1 MPILP
6 EVIKNLI
13 IINVLMFFAS
23 YVFQPTMHEH
33 LAMYPLMSS
42 GFQPY
47 QVITHMFMH
56 GGSFH
61 IFFNMYALFMFGR
74 DSELAMGPK
83 KFLLFYF
90 LTGLGAVVLHQ
101 LAGYLELQYALQQL
115 SSEQVD
121 MLYEK
126 GLPLLMN
133 RQTFSDPDLAYANS
147 VLNTPAVGASGA
159 VYGVLVAF
167 GMLYPN
173 RVLML
178 LFPPMPIKAK
188 YFVMIMGA
196 FELYLILSMHQ
207 DNVAHFAHLGGALFG
222 FLLIKYWRSRGER
235 F

>member
-1 MPILP
+1 MPFIP

-23 YVFQPTMHEH
+23 LIFQPTMQEY
-33 LAMYPLMSS
+33 LAMYPFSS
-42 GFQPY
+42 EAFRPY
-47 QVITHMFMH
+47 QIITHMFMH
-56 GGSFH
+56 GGGFH

-74 DSELAMGPK
+74 DTELAMGAK

-90 LTGLGAVVLHQ
+90 LTGLGAVMLHQ
-101 LAGYLELQYALQQL
+101 LAGYIELQYAMQQL
-115 SSEQVD
+115 SPDQAAIVYKEGIN
-121 MLYEK
+121 LY
-126 GLPLLMN
+126 MN
-133 RQTFSDPDLAYANS
+133 NKTFSDPALAYANAA
-147 VLNTPAVGASGA
+147 LNQPAVGASGA

-188 YFVMIMGA
+188 YFVLIMGA
-196 FELYLILSMHQ
+196 LEIYMSFSMN

-222 FLLIKYWRSRGER
+222 FLLIFYWRKQGER

>member
-1 MPILP
+1 MPFIP

-23 YVFQPTMHEH
+23 LIFQPTMQQY
-33 LAMYPLMSS
+33 LAMYPVSS
-42 GFQPY
+42 EAFRPY
-47 QVITHMFMH
+47 QIITHMFMH
-56 GGSFH
+56 GGGFH

-74 DSELAMGPK
+74 DTELAMGAK

-90 LTGLGAVVLHQ
+90 LTGLGAVMLHQ
-101 LAGYLELQYALQQL
+101 LAGYIELQYAMQQL
-115 SSEQVD
+115 SPDQAAIVYKEGIK
-121 MLYEK
+121 LY
-126 GLPLLMN
+126 MN
-133 RQTFSDPDLAYANS
+133 NQTFSDPDLAYANAA
-147 VLNTPAVGASGA
+147 LNQPAVGASGA

-188 YFVMIMGA
+188 YFVLIMGA
-196 FELYLILSMHQ
+196 LEIYMSFSMN

-222 FLLIKYWRSRGER
+222 FLLIFYWRKQGER

>member
-1 MPILP
+1 MPFIP

-23 YVFQPTMHEH
+23 LIFQPTMQEY
-33 LAMYPLMSS
+33 LAMYPFSS
-42 GFQPY
+42 EAFRPY
-47 QVITHMFMH
+47 QIITHMFMH
-56 GGSFH
+56 GGGFH

-74 DSELAMGPK
+74 DTELAMGAK

-90 LTGLGAVVLHQ
+90 LTGLGAVMLHQ
-101 LAGYLELQYALQQL
+101 LAGYIELQYAMQQL
-115 SSEQVD
+115 SPDQAAIVYKEGIK
-121 MLYEK
+121 LY
-126 GLPLLMN
+126 MN
-133 RQTFSDPDLAYANS
+133 NQTFSDPDLAYANAA
-147 VLNTPAVGASGA
+147 LNQPAVGASGA

-188 YFVMIMGA
+188 YFVLIMGA
-196 FELYLILSMHQ
+196 LEIYMSFSMN

-222 FLLIKYWRSRGER
+222 FLLIFYWRKQGER

>member
-1 MPILP
+1 MPFIP

-23 YVFQPTMHEH
+23 LIFQPTMQEY
-33 LAMYPLMSS
+33 LAMYPFSS
-42 GFQPY
+42 EAFRPY
-47 QVITHMFMH
+47 QIVTHMFMH
-56 GGSFH
+56 GGGFH

-74 DSELAMGPK
+74 DTELAMGPK
-83 KFLLFYF
+83 KFLIFYF
-90 LTGLGAVVLHQ
+90 LTGFGAVFLHQ
-101 LAGYLELQYALQQL
+101 LAGYFELQYAMQQL
-115 SSEQVD
+115 SPDQAAIVYKEGIK
-121 MLYEK
+121 LY
-126 GLPLLMN
+126 MN
-133 RQTFSDPDLAYANS
+133 NQTFSDPALAYANAA
-147 VLNTPAVGASGA
+147 LNQPAVGASGA

-188 YFVMIMGA
+188 YFVLIMGA
-196 FELYLILSMHQ
+196 MEVYMSFTMN

-222 FLLIKYWRSRGER
+222 FLLIYYWRKQGER

>member
-1 MPILP
+1 MPFIP

-23 YVFQPTMHEH
+23 QIFFPTMENY
-33 LAMYPLMSS
+33 LALFPVSS
-42 GFQPY
+42 EAFRPY
-47 QVITHMFMH
+47 QIISHMFMH
-56 GGSFH
+56 GGVFH

-74 DSELAMGPK
+74 DTELAMGAK

-90 LTGLGAVVLHQ
+90 ITGLGAVFLHQ
-101 LAGYLELQYALQQL
+101 LAGYIELQYALQQL
-115 SSEQVD
+115 RPDE
-121 MLYEK
+121 LERIHNE
-126 GLPLLMN
+126 GLELIYRRLNFGEPTLK
-133 RQTFSDPDLAYANS
+133 YANAA
-147 VLNTPAVGASGA
+147 LNAPAVGASGA

-188 YFVMIMGA
+188 YFVLIMGA
-196 FELYLILSMHQ
+196 MEIYMGFTMN

-222 FLLIKYWRSRGER
+222 FLLILYWRKQGER